1 MKMNT
6 REIFEYIKTK
16 KGELQIE
23 LQDIKPQPSI
33 IVKTEQII
41 EFAKFIKSDENLAFD
56 MYLYNAGVDYPKEN
70 ILESVNEVFSTK
82 HLHRLSFKVRLPRD
96 NPKVASLTG
105 VWAGADWHERETYD
119 LFGIE
124 FVGHPFLKRILL
136 PEDWEG
142 HPLRKDYT
150 FPKYYRD
157 IPLT

>member
-41 EFAKFIKSDENLAFD
+41 EFAQFIKSDENLAFD